1 MNIEI
6 KRQIYT
12 QYVQEHSK
20 NKAIMNNKQSERNDL
35 YIYGN
40 NVYKIIK
47 GWDGFSY

>member
-20 NKAIMNNKQSERNDL
+20 NKATMNNKQDRKNDF
-35 YIYGN
+35 IYM
-40 NVYKIIK
+40 KMMFTI
-47 GWDGFSY
+47 

>member
-20 NKAIMNNKQSERNDL
+20 NKATMNNEQKRNDF
-35 YIYGN
+35 IYMEMM
-40 NVYKIIK
+40 ITI
-47 GWDGFSY
+47 

>member
-20 NKAIMNNKQSERNDL
+20 NKATMNNKQNKRNDF
-35 YIYGN
+35 IYMELM
-40 NVYKIIK
+40 ITIQ
-47 GWDGFSY
+47 